1 MPRCPVCES
10 QQVSLVLNGTRE
22 GVCLSCGATWV
33 QDGGIQRGIRAP
45 DQSAGA
51 R

>member
-22 GVCLSCGATWV
+22 GYCLSCGTTWA
-33 QDGGIQRGIRAP
+33 QDGGTQRGIRQP
-45 DQSAGA
+45 DQSTGA

>member
-10 QQVSLVLNGTRE
+10 QQVTLVLNGTRE
-22 GVCLSCGATWV
+22 GFCLACGSTWM
-33 QDGGIQRGIRAP
+33 QDGGIQRSIRAT